1 MAQALVRADR
11 LCAWSGGSL
20 LVTTL
25 AGRCDDTVRPAGF
38 YFHETR
44 FLSRCGLT
52 INGERPWV
60 CEAAPVAP
68 ARLEF
73 AYVWP
78 ELTEYGG
85 GGTGQSGDEIVRTRD
100 GIAQRA
106 LNIRVTY
113 EVAHGDLEIHAVVTN
128 RSRDLVECD
137 MAWELD
143 ADFADIQEVQA
154 AKRQQTAPI
163 TRNELPDGLAFDYAH
178 PQLPYRTVVRAV
190 PAIRSRVSLAP
201 GEQLDVVVTIDAE
214 VKGSAASHAERSAHA
229 DEWRAAFARIRAPRN
244 AIFEAVLDATIRDV
258 SAMPLLDGPR
268 EEWLALQAG
277 VPSYP
282 AFFGRDALTAGWQF
296 AMIDRGDATD
306 AALTKLGRLQA
317 DRVDDWRDAQPGR
330 VPQQVRLGPL
340 AELGATPFG
349 AYYGDFASPLMYV
362 IALANLFA
370 WSGDLRQLDRH
381 WDAARRILDWAREYG
396 DLDGDGYLEYRTR
409 SPHGPKN
416 QGWKDSGDAVVYDDG
431 SPVPVPIA
439 TCELQG
445 YWYAAQ
451 QLMALLCA
459 ARGEW
464 RDARAWLKAASELK
478 SRFNREWWCDEEH
491 FFALAMDADKRL
503 IAAPGSNVGHC
514 LAAGIIDSDR
524 LETIA
529 GRMFAPDLFSG
540 WGVRTLSAHHACYDP
555 ISYHRGSVWAVEQAT
570 IAFGLRRYG
579 MNGRVHQLAEALFD
593 LAQLYPQYRIP

>member
-1 MAQALVRADR
+1 
-11 LCAWSGGSL
+11 
-20 LVTTL
+20 L
-25 AGRCDDTVRPAGF
+25 A
-38 YFHETR
+38 
-44 FLSRCGLT
+44 
-52 INGERPWV
+52 
-60 CEAAPVAP
+60 
-68 ARLEF
+68 
-73 AYVWP
+73 
-78 ELTEYGG
+78 
-85 GGTGQSGDEIVRTRD
+85 
-100 GIAQRA
+100 
-106 LNIRVTY
+106 
-113 EVAHGDLEIHAVVTN
+113 
-128 RSRDLVECD
+128 
-137 MAWELD
+137 
-143 ADFADIQEVQA
+143 
-154 AKRQQTAPI
+154 
-163 TRNELPDGLAFDYAH
+163 
-178 PQLPYRTVVRAV
+178 
-190 PAIRSRVSLAP
+190 
-201 GEQLDVVVTIDAE
+201 
-214 VKGSAASHAERSAHA
+214 SA
-229 DEWRAAFARIRAPRN
+229 
-244 AIFEAVLDATIRDV
+244 
-258 SAMPLLDGPR
+258 
-268 EEWLALQAG
+268 
-277 VPSYP
+277 
-282 AFFGRDALTAGWQF
+282 
-296 AMIDRGDATD
+296 
-306 AALTKLGRLQA
+306 
-317 DRVDDWRDAQPGR
+317 
-330 VPQQVRLGPL
+330 
-340 AELGATPFG
+340 
-349 AYYGDFASPLMYV
+349 LMYV

-370 WSGDLRQLDRH
+370 WSGDRHQLDRH

-396 DLDGDGYLEYRTR
+396 DLDGDGYLEYLTR

-593 LAQLYPQYRIP
+593 LAQLYPQYRIPECVGGDARRDRATPGAYPQANAPQLWNASAFPLVVQSLLGIIPWAPHRLLVADPVLPVWLPEIVVEDLCVGDARVSLHAARNADGTSGLEVIRKDGTLRIIRQPPPESISASAGDRVTALFESLIG